1 MQERPS
7 TMTGS
12 TPARRDGS
20 ETSSPHNLQLTDYP
34 TLKQSLSAT
43 MFDAPAVASMDRDGY
58 FNINNNGGHLSPR
71 SNRESPSLF
80 VDIPTQ
86 STKAITAL
94 TALTAL
100 QYLPTPL
107 LVLSSLKTVILA
119 NEAMG
124 RLLGLDTDPELDS
137 GDGDGGGQENYAA
150 ADLYGKSLSQIGIDL
165 LQDDRPVWVSW
176 EVSFREI
183 IGLSL
188 Q

>member
-1 MQERPS
+1 MQKRPS

-20 ETSSPHNLQLTDYP
+20 ATSPPYNLEVTDYP

-43 MFDAPAVASMDRDGY
+43 LFDAPAVTAMDRDGY

-86 STKAITAL
+86 PTMAI

-124 RLLGLDTDPELDS
+124 RLLGLDAGPELDS
-137 GDGDGGGQENYAA
+137 GDGNGDGLENHAA
-150 ADLYGKSLSQIGIDL
+150 AVLYGKSLSQIGIDL

-176 EVSFREI
+176 EVSFCEM

-188 Q
+188 R

>member
-1 MQERPS
+1 
-7 TMTGS
+7 MTAS
-12 TPARRDGS
+12 APARRNDS
-20 ETSSPHNLQLTDYP
+20 ETSSPHNLEVTDYP

-43 MFDAPAVASMDRDGY
+43 LFDAPPPVASMDRDGY
-58 FNINNNGGHLSPR
+58 FNINNDGGSLSPR

-86 STKAITAL
+86 PTMAL

-124 RLLGLDTDPELDS
+124 RLLDLDADTELDS
-137 GDGDGGGQENYAA
+137 EDGESDGHKNYVAA
-150 ADLYGKSLSQIGIDL
+150 VLYGKSLSQIGIDL

-176 EVSFREI
+176 EVSHLETI
-183 IGLSL
+183 
-188 Q
+188 